1 MKWRR
6 GTPMS
11 GSNTIFGRRGP
22 DRPAHPPK
30 RGIPILFKQIGG
42 IAVGA
47 AIVFAL
53 AGGHSYFMKQAG
65 KALDQKFVAGAAAG
79 NPQGAIGPVAA
90 RDTVLQGIHQ
100 TCTRRAALAEVT
112 SEQLDATPTHSV
124 AGGEIQLTH
133 SGAYVACLAQ
143 EQPKRFCDKSQRQYL
158 AQAVREYLKL
168 LRQTREEWQIQ
179 TNGPA
184 GHALDLTNAPAS
196 AGQPARVELPSDRLD
211 PQLVKGLRALVAE
224 GLITAGDFG
233 GFAGIGVPGEVAAA
247 LKDVQARKR
256 ACA

>member
-1 MKWRR
+1 
-6 GTPMS
+6 MS
-11 GSNTIFGRRGP
+11 GSNTTFGRRGP
-22 DRPAHPPK
+22 DTPAGPPR

-47 AIVFAL
+47 AIVVAL

-79 NPQGAIGPVAA
+79 NPQGAIGTIAGKDA
-90 RDTVLQGIHQ
+90 VLQGIHQ

-124 AGGEIQLTH
+124 AGGELQLAS

-143 EQPKRFCDKSQRQYL
+143 EQPKRFCDKSQRQHL
-158 AQAVREYLKL
+158 VQAMREYLKL

-179 TNGPA
+179 TGGPA
-184 GHALDLTNAPAS
+184 GRAFGLTNAPAS

-211 PQLVKGLRALVAE
+211 PQLVKGLRSLVAD
-224 GLITAGDFG
+224 GLITGGDFG
-233 GFAGIGVPGEVAAA
+233 GFAGIGVPGEVAEA
-247 LKDVQARKR
+247 LKDVQAKKA
-256 ACA
+256 ACG